1 MRVQAGPGRTPWLPS
16 SREAAGGGC
25 PGPGRWWVWPYG
37 CAACQNR
44 GVIRHRILPLS
55 LALAVCLGGCSDVA
69 RDPAPPDPAN
79 PSVPADPAGQPDSS
93 DGPGGGTPSAVPG
106 GAASAGAA
114 SDGSAPDVQAL
125 KTRLESLAAS
135 DPAPDRNG
143 ITQAFVAA
151 GFSASSVE
159 VSADRTP
166 TGLDVDSIQG
176 AALQDGQ
183 CLFGE
188 VRDGRVTVSV
198 LPVLSDGR
206 CFVGN

>member
-16 SREAAGGGC
+16 SRAADGCGPAGG
-25 PGPGRWWVWPYG
+25 WWLVWP

-44 GVIRHRILPLS
+44 GVIRQRILLLS
-55 LALAVCLGGCSDVA
+55 LALALCLGGCSAVGQ
-69 RDPAPPDPAN
+69 DPAPPAPAN
-79 PSVPADPAGQPDSS
+79 PSVPADASGRPDSR
-93 DGPGGGTPSAVPG
+93 DGPGGGTSAVPG
-106 GAASAGAA
+106 GAA